1 MTQEKSIYEMLEKR
15 TLKTYAVRIHA
26 IYGCIKV
33 KTKIKRLVI
42 EFSSGQR
49 KLDSFLSALANM
61 VVDIS

>member
-33 KTKIKRLVI
+33 KTKIKTQVTYCDNSL
-42 EFSSGQR
+42 
-49 KLDSFLSALANM
+49 
-61 VVDIS
+61 